1 VTGEEAIAARLAA
14 VRERV
19 RRAAVRAG
27 LQPER
32 VALVGVAKRK
42 PSQLVAAAV
51 RAGLRDIGE
60 NYLQE
65 AREKIPKVK
74 AELEATGVPEPR
86 WHFVGQLQRNKAREV
101 ARSFD
106 VVETVDRESL
116 GRELDRRARSAE
128 RTLDVLLQVNLSDEP
143 QKGGVDPQALPDLLA
158 ASRVWSNL
166 RVVGLM
172 TIPAAAED
180 PEASRPAFARLRK
193 LAEAL
198 RGAPGGDQLRELSM
212 GMSADFEVAI
222 EEGATIVRIGT
233 EIFGPEI
240 FGPRQAGGA
249 GAQRAEGERSQK
261 PAGAERGE
269 AERSPKEE

>member
-32 VALVGVAKRK
+32 VTLVGVAKRK

-65 AREKIPKVK
+65 ARDKIPKVK

-158 ASRVWSNL
+158 ASQVWSNL

-180 PEASRPAFARLRK
+180 PETSRPAFARLRQ

-198 RGAPGGDQLRELSM
+198 HGAPGGDQLRELSM

-233 EIFGPEI
+233 EIFGP
-240 FGPRQAGGA
+240 
-249 GAQRAEGERSQK
+249 
-261 PAGAERGE
+261 
-269 AERSPKEE
+269 RSPKEE

>member
-42 PSQLVAAAV
+42 APRLVAAAV

-65 AREKIPKVK
+65 ARDKIPKVK

-116 GRELDRRARSAE
+116 GRELDRRARGARSV
-128 RTLDVLLQVNLSDEP
+128 RSMSC
-143 QKGGVDPQALPDLLA
+143 
-158 ASRVWSNL
+158 SR
-166 RVVGLM
+166 
-172 TIPAAAED
+172 
-180 PEASRPAFARLRK
+180 
-193 LAEAL
+193 
-198 RGAPGGDQLRELSM
+198 
-212 GMSADFEVAI
+212 
-222 EEGATIVRIGT
+222 
-233 EIFGPEI
+233 
-240 FGPRQAGGA
+240 
-249 GAQRAEGERSQK
+249 
-261 PAGAERGE
+261 
-269 AERSPKEE
+269 